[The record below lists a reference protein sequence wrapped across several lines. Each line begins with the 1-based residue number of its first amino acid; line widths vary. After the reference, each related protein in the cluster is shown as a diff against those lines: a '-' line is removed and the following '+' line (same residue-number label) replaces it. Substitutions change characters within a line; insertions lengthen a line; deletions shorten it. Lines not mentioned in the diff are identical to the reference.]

1 MIGLV
6 DNLVDSMVSKID
18 SHENEKE
25 EDNFNLAKFK
35 IELIQ
40 DKKDNLVIENI
51 EHIIIFFISDKY
63 SAHFYLNH
71 FI

>member
-6 DNLVDSMVSKID
+6 DNLVNSMVSKID

-25 EDNFNLAKFK
+25 EDNFNLAMCKV
-35 IELIQ
+35 ELIQ

-51 EHIIIFFISDKY
+51 
-63 SAHFYLNH
+63 
-71 FI
+71 

>member
-18 SHENEKE
+18 SLENEKE
-25 EDNFNLAKFK
+25 EDNFNLAMCKV
-35 IELIQ
+35 ELIQ

-51 EHIIIFFISDKY
+51 
-63 SAHFYLNH
+63 
-71 FI
+71 